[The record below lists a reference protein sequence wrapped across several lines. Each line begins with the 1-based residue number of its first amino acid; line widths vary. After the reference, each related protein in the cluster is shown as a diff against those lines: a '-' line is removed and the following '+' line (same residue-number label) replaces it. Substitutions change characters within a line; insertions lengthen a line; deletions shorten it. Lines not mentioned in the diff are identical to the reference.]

1 MPELSAPARIGAR
14 QAWRQMWTLPDSF
27 TSPSQ
32 EQAFLQAYC
41 RQFAA
46 HRRLAIVLG
55 IITSTFFLG
64 LDYLYSIGDLE
75 FGHVLRQVLGNRIA
89 TVLQLVPFMLLAMR
103 PRFEQDERYAGLV
116 LTSAAVINFLFYCNG
131 FLVVPYPYD
140 YMYFFMGMCINVV
153 FCFAML
159 RLRARAVLLQ
169 IALCLLAAS
178 ITFAWNWQIKEDDL
192 GEHVARIYQLA
203 ALSFLLTIST
213 IGWVVANLLERHAR
227 TSFAQTRELARS
239 NDRLAGRSQDIE
251 RLNGA
256 LRAAVERAERESA
269 ARARV
274 LASASHDLRQ
284 PLHALS
290 IYSAVLSADPGPET
304 LREVGGHIDQ
314 IARSL
319 GALLHGLL
327 DLSQLSSGHYV
338 PAHHTV
344 ALDELCRSLCSEFK
358 AAADAKGL
366 MLACR
371 LAPVI
376 WSGDTLA
383 LARVIR
389 NLMDNAI
396 KYTARGGLTL
406 RLAREGACAVLMVE
420 DTGEGIHPDA
430 LSRIFEEFYQ
440 VGNQGRDRSQ
450 GVGLG
455 LAIVHRLVELAGG
468 AITVQSRLGSGSIFT
483 VKVPGVEDS
492 RGLAVAHA
500 ESTANGNRQP
510 LAARVYII
518 DDETDILQGMSML
531 LKSWGC
537 GTWVAT
543 AAEEASALFASF
555 GRPDLMIVDLRL
567 GGPESGVELVE
578 RLQATYGRF
587 PVLVATGETA
597 SKALRGAKRTGWPL
611 LHKPIASEVLRA
623 AVEQAL
629 RRSKGA

>member
-1 MPELSAPARIGAR
+1 
-14 QAWRQMWTLPDSF
+14 MWTLPESF
-27 TSPSQ
+27 AAPSQ

-55 IITSTFFLG
+55 IITSTAFLG
-64 LDYLYSIGDLE
+64 LDYLYSVGDLE
-75 FGHVLRQVLGNRIA
+75 FDRVLQEVLTNRIA

-103 PRFEQDERYAGLV
+103 SRFEQDERYAGLV

-131 FLVVPYPYD
+131 FLIVPYPYD

-169 IALCLLAAS
+169 IALCLLAAF
-178 ITFAWNWQIKEDDL
+178 ITFAWNWQNKSDDL
-192 GEHVARIYQLA
+192 DEHVARIYQLA

-327 DLSQLSSGHYV
+327 DLSQLSQLSSGHYV

-344 ALDELCRSLCSEFK
+344 ALDEMCRSLCSEFQ

-366 MLACR
+366 QLAWD
-371 LAPVI
+371 LAPVV

-383 LARVIR
+383 LARVMR
-389 NLMDNAI
+389 NLLDNAI
-396 KYTARGGLTL
+396 KYTASGGVTL
-406 RLAREGACAVLMVE
+406 RLARERDCAVLAVK
-420 DTGEGIHPDA
+420 DSGEGIHPDA
-430 LSRIFEEFYQ
+430 LPRIFEEFFQ

-455 LAIVHRLVELAGG
+455 LAIVRRLVELAGG
-468 AITVQSRLGSGSIFT
+468 EITAQSRPGGGSTFT
-483 VKVPGVEDS
+483 VRVPGIEDVHGPTS
-492 RGLAVAHA
+492 APAG
-500 ESTANGNRQP
+500 STAGRDAQP
-510 LAARVYII
+510 LAARIYVL

-531 LKSWGC
+531 LGSWGC
-537 GTWVAT
+537 DTFVA
-543 AAEEASALFASF
+543 AGAEETERLFVSF
-555 GRPDLMIVDLRL
+555 GRPDLMIADLRL

-597 SKALRGAKRTGWPL
+597 SKALRGAKRAGWPL

-629 RRSKGA
+629 RRGEGPR